1 MVFELVK
8 ILFVLRVSSDS
19 LILSAA
25 GDLVQKQIF
34 ESSPQSEKKYFV
46 AMQPVA
52 VWPKGRLFV
61 KGSKSYNG
69 EFVTYIN
76 LPIIREIIFALII
89 LKNLSGV
96 NYVFQYNSYFFS
108 NLVITLFKHIFNYKS
123 IVIMQDYRSGEM
135 FSKKDLLADK
145 MASFFLPFFDGY
157 ILITKKFIEFFN
169 LNKNKSIV
177 FPGAITE
184 HGVDALN
191 DTREVDLHE
200 IAVYA
205 GALESHNGVDV
216 LIENWIKQD
225 IDIPLHIFGRG
236 SLSSYVESI
245 NNKNIIFH
253 GFQSSSMVYKWQSKA
268 KYNFCLRMST
278 GLNEEF
284 FFPSKFFNLV
294 CYRGKLIVN
303 DFKNLP
309 LDIKPHLLVLD
320 SDFSNLRSLL
330 NQNQIDDSAKREVI
344 LNYQWKYPIQNIID
358 KLK

>member
-1 MVFELVK
+1 M
-8 ILFVLRVSSDS
+8 ILYILRMSMGETVS
-19 LILSAA
+19 SAA

-34 ESSPQSEKKYFV
+34 KSSPLDEKKYFI
-46 AMQPVA
+46 AMQPTA
-52 VWPKGRLFV
+52 VWPKGKFFV
-61 KGSKSYNG
+61 KGAKNENG
-69 EFVTYIN
+69 EFISYIN
-76 LPIIREIIFALII
+76 LPVLREIIFAFFI
-89 LKNLSGV
+89 LKNLSGM

-108 NLVITLFKHIFNYKS
+108 NLIIIFFKNIFNYKS

-145 MASFFLPFFDGY
+145 LASFFLPFFDGY
-157 ILITKKFIEFFN
+157 ILITKYFIDFFK
-169 LNKNKSIV
+169 LNENKSLV

-184 HGVDALN
+184 HGIDALN
-191 DTREVDLHE
+191 DIRAVGLQE

-205 GALESHNGVDV
+205 GALEPHNGVDV
-216 LIENWIKQD
+216 LIENWIKQN
-225 IDIPLHIFGRG
+225 IDIPLHIFGKG
-236 SLSSYVESI
+236 SLKNYVESI

-253 GFQSSSMVYKWQSKA
+253 GFQSSSVVYELQSKA

-309 LDIKPHLLVLD
+309 EDLKPHLLVLD
-320 SDFSNLRSLL
+320 SNFSNLKSLF
-330 NQNQIDDSAKREVI
+330 NKNQIDESLKREAI
-344 LNYQWKYPIQNIID
+344 LSYQWKYAIQNIID